1 MDGRTANRIEK
12 RLYDRRSRS
21 RTYGQANEW
30 TVEGPIG
37 LKSDSMI
44 IDLALSLCV
53 CYIQHVWCH
62 CEKLFSLDVTKCNR
76 YTLSLNIYV
85 ICEDGRFYPEQHFL
99 SNSTT
104 FGRCSQSTEN
114 IS

>member
-1 MDGRTANRIEK
+1 MNGRRANRIEK

-53 CYIQHVWCH
+53 CYIQHDWCH

-85 ICEDGRFYPEQHFL
+85 ICEAGRFYLEEHF
-99 SNSTT
+99 
-104 FGRCSQSTEN
+104 
-114 IS
+114 